1 MDHPIRYDASKGGST
16 FFDPDG
22 DPLTY
27 TVRVTNWSIDTAGPW
42 IERGPPPFV
51 GVARGSIVA
60 SDGRGGETTD
70 GFDIFVDPNRP
81 PVVSRPNPRQI
92 TVLGAHINHDLTQ
105 GGLTFT
111 EANNDPLTYTVEMV
125 SPPSGI
131 ILDGMRAVGAL
142 TTNIAAFRI
151 TANDGFGL
159 SASDTFVVA
168 APLPLPGRPTLP
180 AIPYQYAD
188 EDLTLPQEFRQSL
201 AGLNPFWDTA
211 NTQRKPVTNAGAT
224 LGRVLFYDKRLSLIN
239 THACA
244 SCHVQARGFATGDR
258 FPVGVIGAPLK
269 RNALALAN
277 SRYTISERYFIDHR
291 ALSLEHLALQPI
303 EEVTELASPLPLV
316 IDKLRATDFYPD
328 LFQAAFGTP
337 EINGERMALA
347 LAQFLRSIVSYRTR
361 FDQAFMHAAQG
372 SPDPDPAQFLTP
384 LELEGRLLFL
394 TSDCATCHRTAIQ
407 TLDFA
412 SNNGL
417 DATLTDPGIDGRFR
431 SASLR
436 NIAVTGP
443 YMHDGRFATLREVID
458 HYDQG
463 IVDSPFLHPRLRSD
477 LDGKPIRLNL
487 TSHEKDA
494 LEAFLHALTDD
505 ALLTDPKFSDPFQ

>member
-1 MDHPIRYDASKGGST
+1 MAAVAENKNIRLRGGGGSAPAPAPAPPVPPAPPPPPAANRAPVVRSANDEVHFIMDHPIRYDASKGGST

-51 GVARGSIVA
+51 GVARGFIVA

-81 PVVSRPNPRQI
+81 PVVSLPN
-92 TVLGAHINHDLTQ
+92 
-105 GGLTFT
+105 
-111 EANNDPLTYTVEMV
+111 
-125 SPPSGI
+125 
-131 ILDGMRAVGAL
+131 
-142 TTNIAAFRI
+142 
-151 TANDGFGL
+151 
-159 SASDTFVVA
+159 
-168 APLPLPGRPTLP
+168 P

-188 EDLTLPQEFRQSL
+188 EDLPLPQEFRQSL

-211 NTQRKPVTNAGAT
+211 NTQSKPVTNAGAT

-239 THACA
+239 THSCA
-244 SCHVQARGFATGDR
+244 SCHEQARGFATGDR

-291 ALSLEHLALQPI
+291 AFSLEHLALQPI
-303 EEVTELASPLPLV
+303 EEVTELAAPLPLV

-361 FDQAFMHAAQG
+361 FDQAFMHATQG

-384 LELEGRLLFL
+384 LELEGRLLFM
-394 TSDCATCHRTAIQ
+394 TSDCTTCHRTAIQ
-407 TLDFA
+407 TLDVA

-417 DATLTDPGIDGRFR
+417 DATLTDPGIEGRFR
-431 SASLR
+431 AASLR

-463 IVDSPFLHPRLRSD
+463 IVDSPFLHPRLGLPSG
-477 LDGKPIRLNL
+477 LA
-487 TSHEKDA
+487 A
-494 LEAFLHALTDD
+494 LRA
-505 ALLTDPKFSDPFQ
+505 